1 MRSRAAEKSFPR
13 NLLGAPARAPSV
25 GRDAEARSRL
35 ARGRGAPS
43 LRGASR
49 SDAAGARAV
58 HGRDGRAERK
68 ARAAPLLTGPR
79 PWLPWRAAARAAAMS
94 TDRVAIVEG
103 RLDAFLSSA
112 VPAAR
117 RRAPDEALVPDGSL
131 TVAGALLLFEDQLLS
146 RAVDV
151 VARELKR
158 EGLSYYTISSA
169 GHEQNAVL
177 GAQLRVNDPCFLHY
191 RSGALMMARLRQVP
205 GSTPLFDALLSVC
218 ASRDDPTSGGRH
230 KVWGSRAAWTPPQ
243 TSTIASHLPKAVG
256 AAFALARRRRLAAG
270 GARLAGPDLP
280 PDAIVACSFG
290 DATVNHATALAG
302 INAARY
308 AARVG
313 TPAPILFVCE
323 DNGVGISVPTP
334 PRWIEDLHANA
345 PFLRYFAARGELDEV
360 WQTARAAIGVC
371 RAERVPVFLHLP
383 CVRLWGHAGT
393 DVEST
398 YLSAEEIERNEAGD
412 PLLANARWLVERG
425 AASPEELRALVADVR
440 ARARAAGRE
449 AAARPKLASAA
460 EVLAPLAPVE
470 PERWRAAATRAIDPE
485 RRRRAF
491 GARLPEDA
499 ESPTRRT
506 LGAHLNHALAD
517 ELARRDELVVFGEDV
532 GKKGGVYGV
541 TQRLQERF
549 GPARVFDT
557 LLDETTILGLAQGAG
572 LLGLL
577 PVAEI
582 AYLAYVHNAVDQLRG
597 EACSLQYFSAGQF
610 ANPMLVRMGAF
621 AYQKGFGGH
630 FHNDDSIGGLRD
642 IPGLVLCAPSR
653 GDDAARLLRGALALA
668 SESGRVVV
676 YLEPIALYHERD
688 LYESGDGAWLF
699 DYPPPD
705 GTRESALLPGDV
717 GLYREEERDVL
728 LVGYANGLRLAL
740 RAARR
745 LEREHGIR
753 ARVLDL
759 RWLAPL
765 PFEAIEAHAAPCA
778 ATVVVDE
785 CRATGGGVADAIVAH
800 LAERGYRGKLGS
812 VRALDGYVPLG
823 PAADLLLV
831 REESIVERVREVVA

>member
-1 MRSRAAEKSFPR
+1 
-13 NLLGAPARAPSV
+13 
-25 GRDAEARSRL
+25 
-35 ARGRGAPS
+35 
-43 LRGASR
+43 
-49 SDAAGARAV
+49 
-58 HGRDGRAERK
+58 
-68 ARAAPLLTGPR
+68 
-79 PWLPWRAAARAAAMS
+79 MS

-103 RLDAFLSSA
+103 RLDAYLSSA

-117 RRAPDEALVPDGSL
+117 RPVPEETLRAGSSL
-131 TVAGALLLFEDQLLS
+131 TVARALELFEDQLLS

-158 EGLSYYTISSA
+158 EGRSYYTISSA

-177 GAQLRVNDPCFLHY
+177 GAQLRTTDPCFLHY

-218 ASRDDPTSGGRH
+218 AARDDPTSGGRH

-270 GARLAGPDLP
+270 GGRLPGPELP
-280 PDAIVACSFG
+280 PDSIVACSFG

-308 AARVG
+308 AARLSS
-313 TPAPILFVCE
+313 PLPLLFVCE

-334 PRWIEDLHANA
+334 ARWIEDLYSSA
-345 PFLRYFAARGELDEV
+345 PYLRAFAARGSLDEIWETV
-360 WQTARAAIGVC
+360 RAAIHAC
-371 RAERVPVFLHLP
+371 RSERVPVFLHLT

-398 YLSAEEIERNEAGD
+398 YLTAQEIERNEAGD
-412 PLLANARWLVERG
+412 PLLANARLLVECG
-425 AASPEELRALVADVR
+425 AASPDELRALVADVR

-449 AAARPKLASAA
+449 AAMRPKLASAE

-491 GARLPEDA
+491 AGRLPETAD
-499 ESPTRRT
+499 SPTRRT
-506 LGAHLNHALAD
+506 LGAHLNHALLD
-517 ELARRDELVVFGEDV
+517 ELARRDELIVFGEDV
-532 GKKGGVYGV
+532 AKKGGVYGV

-610 ANPMLVRMGAF
+610 ANPMLVRTGAF

-630 FHNDDSIGGLRD
+630 FHNDDAIGGLRD
-642 IPGLVLCAPSR
+642 IPGLVLCTPAR
-653 GDDAARLLRGALALA
+653 GDDAARLLRGALAMA
-668 SESGRVVV
+668 RESGRVVV

-688 LYESGDGAWLF
+688 LYESGDGGWLF

-705 GTRESALLPGDV
+705 GSPGCAILPGDV
-717 GLYREEERDVL
+717 GLYRAGDRDVL
-728 LVGYANGLRLAL
+728 LVSYANGVRLAL
-740 RAARR
+740 RAALR

-753 ARVLDL
+753 ARLVDL

-765 PFEAIEAHAAPCA
+765 PFEAIEQHADECA

-800 LAERGYRGKLGS
+800 LAERGYRRPLGS
-812 VRALDGYVPLG
+812 VRALDSYVPLG
-823 PAADLLLV
+823 PAADLVLV
-831 REESIVERVREVVA
+831 REESIVERVREVVG